1 MLLRLRTVSRGRFW
15 ARGYPLNYRTS
26 HRWDAGDG
34 NNIVRCCPNPEA
46 KNSSSLLRLV
56 FMNVCFVLE
65 NLDEIPFS
73 LVTRFVAVG
82 LVSTSKNA
90 FEIGNSAEFE
100 WFAPVMK
107 WNEGYRLLR
116 RWRVTAEL
124 CRKFCYGIK
133 TISVFRQV
141 SESSLFPFKR
151 RFQVNRIFGARTK

>member
-1 MLLRLRTVSRGRFW
+1 
-15 ARGYPLNYRTS
+15 
-26 HRWDAGDG
+26 
-34 NNIVRCCPNPEA
+34 
-46 KNSSSLLRLV
+46 
-56 FMNVCFVLE
+56 MNVCFGLAY
-65 NLDEIPFS
+65 LSIG
-73 LVTRFVAVG
+73 VG

-151 RFQVNRIFGARTK
+151 RFQVNRIFRARTRSRTGQPHYLPLSDEAIKKYVWESAVGPHQE